1 MATLDAR
8 VVLPVAPEA
17 AFAFLD
23 DQAEMGRHMEKPSL
37 MMMGGRMTYHM
48 DAQAGRAVGSVI
60 TMGGAFLGLTLSV
73 AETVTERTPPV
84 SKVWATSGPQQLLI
98 MASYRMGFDL
108 TPAGS
113 GAALR
118 VWIDY
123 ALPPPGVWRWVGAVL
138 APLYARWCVGRMASD
153 AQRHFGGA
161 PVSTAPWPVTA
172 LAAAYAAVTA
182 PVFALWEW
190 AHLPL
195 YTLWAEQGP
204 VASYW
209 AAVHCTVGDMILAFA
224 TAWVAL
230 MVCTAVASWR
240 NWTAAATGLVVAG
253 VATTALMEIISTQ
266 WLVRWAYS
274 AAMPQVF
281 GIGLS
286 PLVQWIVAPLFGAM
300 VLRRRIAV
308 ALGSPAGEGRG
319 P

>member
-1 MATLDAR
+1 MAILEAR

-23 DQAEMGRHMEKPSL
+23 DQVEMGRHMEKPSL
-37 MMMGGRMTYHM
+37 MMMGGRMTYQM
-48 DAQAGRAVGSVI
+48 DALAGRAVGSVI
-60 TMGGAFLGLTLSV
+60 TMGGSFLGLTLSV
-73 AETVTERTPPV
+73 VETVTERTPPV
-84 SKVWATSGPQQLLI
+84 RKVWATSGPQQLLI

-108 TPAGS
+108 SPGGS

-123 ALPPPGVWRWVGAVL
+123 ALPPAGVWRWVGTVL
-138 APLYARWCVGRMASD
+138 APLYARWCVGRMAND

-161 PVSTAPWPVTA
+161 PVAAAPWPVTA

-204 VASYW
+204 GASYW

-224 TAWVAL
+224 TAWLAL
-230 MVCTAVASWR
+230 MMCAAVPSWR
-240 NWTAAATGLVVAG
+240 NWTAAATGLVMVG
-253 VATTALMEIISTQ
+253 VAATALLEIISTQ
-266 WLVRWAYS
+266 WLARWAYS
-274 AAMPQVF
+274 AAMPQVL

-286 PLVQWIVAPLFGAM
+286 PLVQWSVVPLFGAFA
-300 VLRRRIAV
+300 LRQRIAA
-308 ALGSPAGEGRG
+308 ALAPAAGGGRQT
-319 P
+319 